1 MTQID
6 VETSSLAAAAGSPCP
21 LRKGIRVLVA
31 DDNAVNQKVAAH
43 MLRKLGAVVHSVA
56 NGIEALEA
64 LRLRD
69 FDVVLMDCQMPDLDG
84 YEATRRLR
92 SSKDTRQNRDIPV
105 IALTANA
112 FATDREKCIAA
123 GMNDYL
129 SKPID
134 RARLEQALVSAIE
147 GREPLLREAAGL

>member
-1 MTQID
+1 M
-6 VETSSLAAAAGSPCP
+6 
-21 LRKGIRVLVA
+21 
-31 DDNAVNQKVAAH
+31 
-43 MLRKLGAVVHSVA
+43 
-56 NGIEALEA
+56 EA

-92 SSKDTRQNRDIPV
+92 SSKDTRQNRYIPV